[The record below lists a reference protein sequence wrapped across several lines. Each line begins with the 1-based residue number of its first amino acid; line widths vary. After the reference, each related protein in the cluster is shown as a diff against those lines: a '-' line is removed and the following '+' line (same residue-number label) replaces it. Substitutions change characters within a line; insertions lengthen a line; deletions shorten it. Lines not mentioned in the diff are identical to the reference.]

1 MATNAG
7 LIDIKLRAGFDK
19 GAMNNAVREV
29 GKNMELMSSR
39 VKSAGNMVT
48 RTMGVSV
55 LPFGAALAGAFA
67 FGSAAAVRF
76 EDEFANVKKTLDVTG
91 EASQVEASFKVIA
104 QQLRDIAKFSPAS
117 ISELTQIAAVGG
129 QLGIAASDI
138 VKFTDTIQKLTVA
151 TNMGAE
157 AAAMGLARL
166 QKITNLAASDI
177 DNLGSVIVKLGNNF
191 ATTESEIVTAA
202 TQIATATA
210 GIQTQFNNAAV
221 DAVAFATALRAVG
234 QPAQAG
240 STAIIRLIQVM
251 DRLVDSGGKGLANV
265 ARVAGMSVESFQ
277 ALFDI
282 DPAQGLAAFIEG
294 LGKFEDEGKDAI
306 AILEGIGLGQIR
318 TRRGIMAL
326 ARAKG
331 DGGLGLL
338 SEALRMANKE
348 FTENQALLTEAERR
362 YETVASQLKILKN
375 IVNEAGIAYG
385 ENFLPFLNNTTQAL
399 ANFITSVTNFSKR
412 TKDLFG
418 MAILAP
424 FIGGIVGLRK
434 GFKLLTQDTL
444 EWAAATNLVRTGM
457 IGLTAEQQRLMFT
470 TESRERG
477 MSLFA
482 NGPLGGLQTN
492 KKGGLG
498 GTLLNFGRG
507 VRQSGKPGEFT
518 SPHDIFRQVEFGK
531 GGQGTLFSRTMSDE
545 FLRVNDALGKV
556 AEKAGVSKF
565 KFLRLN
571 MAFKDSGK
579 FMENFADAI
588 KKYNKGAGKSIAIT
602 NTLQGGMMGLAAA
615 TRAVGA
621 AVSALFK
628 QLAVFIA
635 ISVGISKIFE
645 FIERRGAR
653 TRSID
658 QFASSIDGITESL
671 IELET
676 ARKNLTNLENL
687 EKELLGTGD
696 TKNLKIVQDMIK
708 DTASA
713 IDSKDRETRNQAGAS
728 IKTLLYGQEGGAG
741 LEDDIKNT
749 AKDLGVSIGTLEDNL
764 FSGMSSIVTDI
775 HTGKLPT
782 VGTLVEEMFSVT
794 TGDRKLDRAIDK
806 VSESMDMV
814 EFLQSRGRVSLAQ
827 NLGVSKEDAKRL
839 DEYAEIVKDTFELAS
854 GTKLKGFRAADA
866 ADLFTATS
874 ALIQAKGK
882 ALNDSQRALIAE
894 GALDEK
900 AYIDATVSLQQ
911 QQMAQQQVS
920 EAAKKAVGDAAQGTK
935 DWSEELG
942 ITETAVGQ
950 LADMIDDSLTANLN
964 NAMDAMAK
972 LPDAMEISSAQF
984 MKNLQD
990 NFNVTETFNR
1000 GIQQLA
1006 NIAPLLANLLAQKG
1020 PEARHVLEGF
1030 LQDTAG
1036 AVMTEGLLSRMTTP
1050 ELSQQSQEL
1059 RDEYEQIGNS
1069 IGEGIVK
1076 GVENQK
1082 TVLEQIMTE
1091 VIEEGI
1097 VNSARDYLDIYNP
1110 SRLMEDEVG
1119 TPIIEG
1125 IVRGIEKNQFKL
1137 SKAMIFAMEEMVSSI
1152 QDDFS
1157 IYTDLMSAQRGVTQ
1171 AKQNELQ
1178 AQIGLNAAYRESA
1191 SYKDR
1196 FLKVQKEL
1204 NKAEIEGRQGNVTIN
1219 EEISILRKKINL
1231 EKQVKAAGGNKSA
1244 KELLAIQRAEENI
1257 SDLRAMANKGVIS
1270 NLELQAA
1277 EEDLA
1282 RLKGTDMSDDERQLI
1297 ILELAAAEKD
1307 LQETREKA
1315 LAQDDRVVTLRQE
1328 MIGLMDEEILMAGNV
1343 KIAQEQVA
1351 AAKEGVI
1358 NADLRLEEAVA
1369 AHNNAIKTDSEY
1381 MNNLNFLNDTYGY
1394 IEDSLRG
1401 IVDAQGLVTAGMTA
1415 MSGAIVESVAFI
1427 QDNWPSD
1434 MFGFDEYRAFQKAL
1448 GGDAGGSTTYP
1459 YDMGNLEENMRKFFD
1474 DLGFL
1479 SSSGQLPPGYG
1490 MGGRVKGYKY
1500 GGRGDP
1506 MTRALVG
1513 EYGPEEV
1520 RFVPGNGFLVKP
1532 LGTGKSGT
1540 VVNSLNVNVTGV
1552 PSDPISARKAAV
1564 QISKALRRLDK
1575 EGSSGTG
1582 LRRN

>member
-265 ARVAGMSVESFQ
+265 ARVADMSVESFQ

-477 MSLFA
+477 MSLFRR
-482 NGPLGGLQTN
+482 GPLGGLRTDERARF
-492 KKGGLG
+492 G
-498 GTLLNFGRG
+498 GTMFNFGQGFSKTKEG
-507 VRQSGKPGEFT
+507 VSKTFADIASEAKFGTGKT
-518 SPHDIFRQVEFGK
+518 
-531 GGQGTLFSRTMSDE
+531 GTLFSRTMSDE

-556 AEKAGVSKF
+556 AKQAGVSKL

-588 KKYNKGAGKSIAIT
+588 KNYNKGAGKSIAIT
-602 NTLQGGMMGLAAA
+602 QTLQGGMMGLAAA

-676 ARKNLTNLENL
+676 ARKNLKNLENL
-687 EKELLGTGD
+687 EEELLGSGD
-696 TKNLKIVQDMIK
+696 TKNLKVVQDMIK

-713 IDSKDRETRNQAGAS
+713 IDSKDRETRTQAGAS

-782 VGTLVEEMFSVT
+782 VGTLVEEMFSVD
-794 TGDRKLDRAIDK
+794 TGDRKLDKAIDK

-900 AYIDATVSLQQ
+900 AFIDATVSLQQ
-911 QQMAQQQVS
+911 QQVAQQQVS
-920 EAAKKAVGDAAQGTK
+920 EASKKAVADAAQGTK

-942 ITETAVGQ
+942 ITEMAVGQ

-984 MKNLQD
+984 MNNLQN

-1000 GIQQLA
+1000 GIQELA

-1050 ELSQQSQEL
+1050 ELSQQSKEL

-1119 TPIIEG
+1119 TPIIDG
-1125 IVRGIEKNQFKL
+1125 IVRGLEKNQFKL

-1152 QDDFS
+1152 QDDFG
-1157 IYTDLMSAQRGVTQ
+1157 IYTDLLSAQRGVTQ
-1171 AKQNELQ
+1171 AKQSELQ

-1343 KIAQEQVA
+1343 KMAQEQVA

-1358 NADLRLEEAVA
+1358 NADLRLEQAVA

-1448 GGDAGGSTTYP
+1448 GGDTGGSTTYP

-1479 SSSGQLPPGYG
+1479 SSSGQLPPGYA